1 MRIALITSEY
11 ITESNFDG
19 GLANYL
25 HRTAHA
31 LLQLGHEPI
40 VIVGTDK
47 DEKFEQN
54 GVTVL
59 RVDVH
64 NRLIN
69 FLSLII
75 RSGFAGVLKRLWQ
88 SWKLNQKLQEI
99 HQENKID
106 LAQFASYMATAFFCR
121 QNIPSIVRIS
131 SLQSLWDEAYEYPKS
146 LTRGLANYLE
156 LKSFKKSDML
166 ICPSHKLAD
175 AIEHLNSRKVYVIES
190 PYLPPS
196 EEFDMQKGHDL
207 LEGKKYLLF
216 FGTIGLLKGV
226 KTIAAILQPL
236 LERYPDLLFAFAG
249 KNMPYQGK
257 TMMDYVWR
265 HSGFCRDRVLYLGRL
280 PHQELYPVI
289 KNSQAVILP
298 SRVDNFPNTCI
309 EAMAQ
314 GRIVIGTQGASF
326 EQLIEDGK
334 SGFLCKIDDSPSL
347 LTAIEKAL
355 ALSYSKKL
363 EMGEKAKD
371 RIKGLSPDIVV
382 QNLLNV
388 YQEVIY
394 R

>member
-1 MRIALITSEY
+1 MRIALITPEY

-25 HRTAHA
+25 HRTARA
-31 LLQLGHEPI
+31 LMQLGHEPI
-40 VIVGTDK
+40 VIVATDK
-47 DEKFEQN
+47 DEKFEHQ

-59 RVDVH
+59 RVDVR
-64 NRLIN
+64 NRFII

-99 HQENKID
+99 HQQNKID
-106 LAQFASYMATAFFCR
+106 LAQFASHMATAFFR
-121 QNIPSIVRIS
+121 RKNIPSIVRIS

-146 LTRGLANYLE
+146 MTRGLANYLE

-175 AIEHLNSRKVYVIES
+175 AIEHLNSRKVYVVES
-190 PYLPPS
+190 PYLPPP
-196 EEFDMQKGHDL
+196 EEFDMQKDHDL

-289 KNSQAVILP
+289 KNSQAVVLP

-326 EQLIEDGK
+326 EQLIEDDK

-355 ALSYSKKL
+355 ALTYSKKL
-363 EMGEKAKD
+363 EMGKKAKD
-371 RIKGLSPDIVV
+371 RIKGLSPEIAV